1 MDRPALPM
9 RSATYGPGTADPVL
23 EVRHLQTYFYTRG
36 GLVKAV
42 DGVSFSLRPG
52 ETLAI
57 VGESGCGKSVT
68 ALSLMRLVLDPP
80 GRIVGGSV
88 RLAGLDLLGL
98 DRAAMRQVRG
108 KEISMIFQE

>member
-1 MDRPALPM
+1 MASAVRPPEHFVREAPAGE
-9 RSATYGPGTADPVL
+9 RVL
-23 EVRHLQTYFYTRG
+23 EVDDLQTYFYTRA

-42 DGVSFSLRPG
+42 DGVSFALKRS

-68 ALSLMRLVLDPP
+68 ALSLLRLVSDP

-88 RLAGLDLLGL
+88 KLDGRDLIGLDE
-98 DRAAMRQVRG
+98 AAM
-108 KEISMIFQE
+108 